1 MTHARQS
8 RARARGAVVL
18 ALAGMLLAGPAA
30 PVRAADRPIIGVAD
44 FYSLGVLPIFLVT
57 DPEQYAA
64 DVSAGLLVRAGGDA
78 LTVLPRGE
86 VRAAERAL
94 GWRSRDALNFSR
106 LEALAQALHADRIL
120 VGWISRATVYR
131 QDFALFA
138 GDAVINTQL
147 FDARQGRI
155 VWQRES
161 FGSGLSGLPDFALQI
176 ALERAAARGV
186 AAAVPAASAPG
197 DRTTPTP

>member
-1 MTHARQS
+1 MTHARF
-8 RARARGAVVL
+8 RAHALVDAVCL
-18 ALAGMLLAGPAA
+18 GLAGLLLAGPAVPA
-30 PVRAADRPIIGVAD
+30 RAADRPIVAVAD
-44 FYSLGVLPIFLVT
+44 FYAPGALPVFLVT

-64 DVSAGLLVRAGGDA
+64 DVSAGLLMRAGGDA

-86 VRAAERAL
+86 VRTAERSL

-106 LEALAQALHADRIL
+106 LGALAQALGADQVL
-120 VGWISRATVYR
+120 VGWISRATIYR

-147 FDARQGRI
+147 FDVRQGRI
-155 VWQRES
+155 VWQREN
-161 FGSGLSGLPDFALQI
+161 FGSGLAGLPDFALQL

-186 AAAVPAASAPG
+186 AAARVQIGGRP
-197 DRTTPTP
+197 